1 MGLSL
6 APSGGQDGWGR
17 PSDQGNSPFS
27 DSGSDID
34 VVVDSDDARHS
45 VTDAGSDGSTGG
57 AAGGGGAKR
66 RAHFLEDNDDD
77 DEMDYRSKLAGV
89 ADRQLNESDSEF
101 VPSGEEEVEVEEEE
115 DLEVEGEEELEVEGE
130 EEEGEGV
137 GEEEVKDNV
146 SVQSFSSGGSSG
158 FEAGAAGHRKMAVA
172 GVRRKQGRVVDDDVS
187 CIYLPQEDAV
197 LHTVSPLSVCLCV
210 CVQFWEVDPSM
221 YGLRRSNRVQKDFTA
236 TVDYVG

>member
-57 AAGGGGAKR
+57 AAEGGGAKR

-115 DLEVEGEEELEVEGE
+115 DLEVE
-130 EEEGEGV
+130 

-197 LHTVSPLSVCLCV
+197 LHTVSPLSVCVCV
-210 CVQFWEVDPSM
+210 CSFGRWTRPC
-221 YGLRRSNRVQKDFTA
+221 TA
-236 TVDYVG
+236 